1 MGTQKTR
8 RQQLTKALFLGLGA
22 VSFAVLSPGQALL
35 AGLILALTAGNPYL
49 ARSRKLTPT
58 LLQLSVVGLGAA
70 MDLRAVASAGRQG
83 FFSTAISISLTL
95 SLGLLLGKLLKSAPR
110 TSLLVSVG
118 TAICGG
124 SAIAAVAP
132 VLRAR
137 PEETAAALGTVF
149 LLNAAA
155 LAIFPALGAALHL
168 SPETY
173 GQLCA
178 LAIHDTSSV
187 VGAAAAGGPAALAI
201 GATVKL
207 TRALWIV
214 PVTFALGKLTDR
226 QESGPRGKTARP
238 WFILAFLAAAA
249 LCTLIPGLAPVGQLA
264 GQGARHLMTLTLF
277 LTGASLTREALRAVG
292 LRPLAQGVL
301 LWALVVLGATGA
313 AVAGLLT
320 VHG

>member
-1 MGTQKTR
+1 MRERT
-8 RQQLTKALFLGLGA
+8 RQQLTRALFLGLA
-22 VSFAVLSPGQALL
+22 LVSLIALSPAKALL
-35 AGLILALTAGNPYL
+35 AGLVLALTAGNPFL
-49 ARSRKLTPT
+49 VTSRKLTPL

-70 MDLRAVASAGRQG
+70 MDLHAVASAGRQG
-83 FFSTAISISLTL
+83 AISTAISISLTL
-95 SLGLLLGKLLKSAPR
+95 SAGLLIGKLLGSAAR

-155 LAIFPALGAALHL
+155 LVIFPALGAALHL
-168 SPETY
+168 SPEAY
-173 GQLCA
+173 GQFCA

-187 VGAAAAGGPAALAI
+187 VGAAAAGGPAALAV

-214 PVTFALGKLTDR
+214 PVTFALGRLAPSRDD
-226 QESGPRGKTARP
+226 GGKTARP

-249 LCTLIPGLAPVGQLA
+249 LCTLVPGLAPLGQLG
-264 GQGARHLMTLTLF
+264 GQAARHLMTLTLF

-292 LRPLAQGVL
+292 VRPLAQGVL
-301 LWALVVLGATGA
+301 LWALVILGASGA
-313 AVAGLLT
+313 AAAGLLT